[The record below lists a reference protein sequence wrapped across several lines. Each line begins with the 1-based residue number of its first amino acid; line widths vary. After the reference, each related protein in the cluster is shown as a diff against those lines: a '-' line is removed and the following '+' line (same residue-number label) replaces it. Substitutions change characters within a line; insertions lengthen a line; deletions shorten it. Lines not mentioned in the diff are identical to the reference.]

1 MSREVAEEKEI
12 EAVVRYLAHCVKQ
25 GETCYYEGSGKRMS
39 HLDGI
44 LTTADFMK
52 AAIEVKWRRFDYET
66 LMKFH
71 KGELLVG
78 SEKVLA
84 GKAFAY
90 AFKLPTVLL
99 YLLEDCLLVQQL
111 VDEKGDT
118 PEMIREVWEEGPK
131 TDEDRSI
138 TKKQNAFYKAE
149 TAEKIRL

>member
-1 MSREVAEEKEI
+1 
-12 EAVVRYLAHCVKQ
+12 
-25 GETCYYEGSGKRMS
+25 MS

-52 AAIEVKWRRFDYET
+52 AAIEVKWRRFNYET

-71 KGELLVG
+71 QGELLVG

-90 AFKLPTVLL
+90 AFQLPTVLL

-131 TDEDRSI
+131 TDEDRSK